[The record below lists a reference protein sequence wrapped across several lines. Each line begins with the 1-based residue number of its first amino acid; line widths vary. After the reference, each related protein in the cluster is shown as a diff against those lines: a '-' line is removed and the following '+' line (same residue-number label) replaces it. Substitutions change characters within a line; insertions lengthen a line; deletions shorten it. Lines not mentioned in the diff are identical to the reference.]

1 MDTFDI
7 MLYLAY
13 TLVIISAIAAIILPL
28 INAFGNPKSL
38 LQAGVGVVSLVVL
51 YLISYALS
59 SNEVTTVYTQNN
71 VGPDLSKFVGG
82 VIILMYLMLGIAI
95 VSIFFTEISKLLK

>member
-13 TLVIISAIAAIILPL
+13 TLVIISAVAALILPL
-28 INAFGNPKSL
+28 INAFGNPRAL
-38 LQAGVGVVSLVVL
+38 LQSGIGVLALVVI
-51 YLISYALS
+51 YLISFALS
-59 SNEVTTVYTQNN
+59 SDEVTTVYTQNN

-82 VIILMYLMLGIAI
+82 IIIMMYLMLGIAV

>member
-13 TLVIISAIAAIILPL
+13 TLVIIAAVAALILPL

-38 LQAGVGVVSLVVL
+38 LQTGAGVLVLVVI
-51 YLISYALS
+51 YLIGFALS

-82 VIILMYLMLGIAI
+82 IIIMMYLMIGIAI
-95 VSIFFTEISKLLK
+95 ISIFITELSKLLK